1 MPRKSLILS
10 LILLTFATLSTQAQW
25 RTIAE
30 RRIHVRPDNVV
41 ATELDSRPRER
52 PQVSGIDAPSPQGA
66 WFVEVPA
73 SPGSDAF
80 KAVQTF
86 HSGGTMTETSDILA
100 TLAEGPGQG
109 VWVKKDDGFGFTF
122 ELFAFDEQHRPAGR
136 IRVYGTLR
144 LQDDDHWTAF
154 AHVTII
160 TPDGEVLEDV
170 GGSPIR
176 ATRIVLEK

>member
-1 MPRKSLILS
+1 MSRKPFILS
-10 LILLTFATLSTQAQW
+10 LILLTLTTLSVQAQW
-25 RTIAE
+25 RTFAE
-30 RRIHVRPDNVV
+30 RRIHVHPDNVV
-41 ATELDSRPRER
+41 ANDVDSRKDR
-52 PQVSGIDAPSPQGA
+52 PHSFGVDAPTLQGA

-80 KAVQTF
+80 NAVQTF

-109 VWVKKDDGFGFTF
+109 VWVRKGDSYGFTF

-144 LQDDDHWTAF
+144 LQDDEHWTGF

-170 GGSPIR
+170 GGSPVKG
-176 ATRIVLEK
+176 TRIVLEQ